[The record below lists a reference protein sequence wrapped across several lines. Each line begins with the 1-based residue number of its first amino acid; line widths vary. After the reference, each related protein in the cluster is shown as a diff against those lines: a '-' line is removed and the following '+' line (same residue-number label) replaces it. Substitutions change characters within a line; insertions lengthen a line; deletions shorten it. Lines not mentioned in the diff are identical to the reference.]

1 MWERN
6 VHKRVILLLALA
18 LLASGAWAQPQPERP
33 NILWI
38 VSEDNAAQW
47 LGCYGNKEAQ
57 TPRIDALAKRSVLFE
72 RAYANAPVCAVSRC
86 TILNGAYSPTLG
98 TQNMRSLHTI
108 PTETFKPYVS
118 YLREQGYYCTNN
130 AKTDYN
136 FKGNDN
142 SLWDVSSNQAH
153 YKNRPAGKPFFAVFN
168 IEISHESNLFPAK
181 VKSNRE
187 SGQTPQTPRLDPKTL
202 FLPPYVP
209 DLPEMRS
216 DWAIYHDTI
225 TAMDKL
231 VGAKLDELEKSGQ
244 AENTIVFYYADHG
257 GPTPRGKRYLEDTG
271 VHIPLLVHV
280 PKKWQALSPFTQGQR
295 VSELVSFVDFAPTL
309 LSLCGLKKPT
319 QMQGRAFL
327 GTERVAPKP
336 NSTVFLYADRF
347 DELYGMRRAV
357 TDGRFKYIRRFMPHL
372 PSAPYSYYQMAIPG
386 WAAWQKAWQD
396 GKLSGY
402 HKALWEPAEATE
414 ELFDTQSD
422 PWEIKN
428 LAREPAQAK
437 RLAAMRTQLK
447 ATMTQVHDTALV
459 PEPMYAELAGNN
471 ATIHGYVNSAAFPL
485 TDVVEIAFLAS
496 ARDTKNLPALTK
508 ALKSPHPVIRYWGA
522 LGCVALGKS
531 AAAATDALTPLL
543 TDESAANRI
552 TAAHA
557 LFVLGQTE
565 RGKAVLV
572 AELDK
577 PSNEYAQ
584 QLLVNTITRLNLD
597 EAIPASWV
605 ERILKDDNANEY
617 LKRLAN
623 RLSGEAKPI
632 AKNKKKKNKS

>member
-1 MWERN
+1 M
-6 VHKRVILLLALA
+6 HKRVILLLAL
-18 LLASGAWAQPQPERP
+18 LTCLSPRLAGARGWARGQASERP

-57 TPRIDALAKRSVLFE
+57 TPRLDALAKKSVLFE
-72 RAYANAPVCAVSRC
+72 KAYANAPVCAVSRC
-86 TILNGAYSPTLG
+86 TLLNGAYAVSLG
-98 TQNMRSLHTI
+98 TQNMRSRHAI
-108 PTETFKPYVS
+108 PTETFKPYVA

-327 GTERVAPKP
+327 GTERVAPPAKP
-336 NSTVFLYADRF
+336 AAFLYADRF

-372 PSAPYSYYQMAIPG
+372 PSAPYSYYQMTIPG

-402 HKALWEPAEATE
+402 HKALWEPAEASE

-437 RLAAMRTQLK
+437 RLAAMRSQLK
-447 ATMTQVHDTALV
+447 AVMTEVRDTALV
-459 PEPMYAELAGNN
+459 PEPMYAELAANS
-471 ATIHGYVNSAAFPL
+471 TIYGYVNRPTFPYRE
-485 TDVVEIAFLAS
+485 VAEIAFLAS

-508 ALKSPHPVIRYWGA
+508 ALRSPHPVLRYWGA

-531 AAAATDALTPLL
+531 AASATDALSPLL

-617 LKRLAN
+617 LKRLAS
-623 RLSGEAKPI
+623 RLSGEAKP
-632 AKNKKKKNKS
+632 AGKNKK

>member
-1 MWERN
+1 M
-6 VHKRVILLLALA
+6 HKRVILLLALA
-18 LLASGAWAQPQPERP
+18 LLASGAWAQPQPELP

-57 TPRIDALAKRSVLFE
+57 TPRLDALAKRSVLFE
-72 RAYANAPVCAVSRC
+72 KAYANAPVCAVSRC
-86 TILNGAYSPTLG
+86 TLLNGAYAVTLG
-98 TQNMRSLHTI
+98 TQNMRSRHVI
-108 PTETFKPYVS
+108 PTETFRPYVS

-136 FKGNDN
+136 FKGDDN
-142 SLWDVSSNQAH
+142 LLWDMSSNQAH
-153 YKNRPAGKPFFAVFN
+153 YKNRPVGKPFFAIFN

-181 VKSNRE
+181 VKTNRTN
-187 SGQTPQTPRLDPKTL
+187 GLTPETPRLDPKTL
-202 FLPPYVP
+202 SLPPYVP

-280 PKKWQALSPFTQGQR
+280 PKKWQVLSPFIQGQR

-372 PSAPYSYYQMAIPG
+372 PSAPYSYYQMTIPG

-402 HKALWEPAEATE
+402 HKALWEPTEATE

-531 AAAATDALTPLL
+531 AASVTDTLAQLL
-543 TDESAANRI
+543 TDEAAANRI

-557 LFVLGQTE
+557 LFVLGQSE

-577 PSNEYAQ
+577 PSTEYAQ

-617 LKRLAN
+617 LKRMAT